1 MEKRKYLYYHLN
13 EIDNNK
19 NNLIYNYITE
29 NVDGLI
35 ENNNGLLLN
44 LSILD
49 DIHIDKIYDL
59 YNLKGNKINYDQS
72 DFKYLTPT
80 KNQSSTKTHKIYKKY
95 DMNNL
100 EKKILS
106 YS

>member
-1 MEKRKYLYYHLN
+1 MEKRKYLYNHLKDVD
-13 EIDNNK
+13 INK
-19 NNLIYNYITE
+19 NNIIYNYVVE
-29 NVDGLI
+29 NISDYN

-44 LSILD
+44 LSTLQ

-59 YNLKGNKINYDQS
+59 YNLKDNKIDYS
-72 DFKYLTPT
+72 PPPIFL
-80 KNQSSTKTHKIYKKY
+80 KNTVVKVDGKSKIYKRY

-100 EKKILS
+100 EKRILS